1 MRDFNWNSVYNLYL
15 ESDTGQM
22 KLRGMVMIGAL
33 LRDSFKTMKI
43 VTGYK
48 CTQRGEFV
56 QFGGDH
62 QDSWYPL
69 EVYEILSLDP

>member
-1 MRDFNWNSVYNLYL
+1 MYNLYL

-62 QDSWYPL
+62 QDSW
-69 EVYEILSLDP
+69 